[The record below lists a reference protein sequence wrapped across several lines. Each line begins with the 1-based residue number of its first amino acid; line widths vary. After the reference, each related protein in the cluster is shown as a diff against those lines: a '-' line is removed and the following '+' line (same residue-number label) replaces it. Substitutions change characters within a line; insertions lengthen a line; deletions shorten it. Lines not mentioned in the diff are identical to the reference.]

1 MDYDELQ
8 RDFDLTEP
16 EDRRAYDKRYIEKI
30 KDLSGQLDNDEQEDV
45 IEEMHTL
52 NYNPSNSPEN
62 DAELNWLRG
71 RNIAKQKNRFDPH
84 TESLLRSKAEAT
96 GKPLAQIKR
105 EARAYLKGVK

>member
-8 RDFDLTEP
+8 RDFDLTDP

-30 KDLSGQLDNDEQEDV
+30 KELSGGLDNDEQEDV

-71 RNIAKQKNRFDPH
+71 RNIAKQKNRFNPA
-84 TESLLRSKAEAT
+84 TESYLQHIASED
-96 GKPLAQIKR
+96 GKTLAQVKKEYRKIM
-105 EARAYLKGVK
+105 KGGK